1 MFTNSGFKVRNIDIS
16 STLSSNEVDL
26 LMLRNRVF
34 RQRNDQIWQFVMK
47 GLRFAD
53 TQESCFEAWKS
64 SQMGCS
70 ALLCGL
76 FADFQES
83 RFQSTKRSNMCSAVL
98 EYGRS
103 AYFHEF
109 CFQAAKRSDMDCVE
123 LQGCRFADCQERHFQ
138 AAKRSDKSGT
148 ILQEVDFLMLR
159 NRVFKVRN
167 VEIWQ
172 CCPAM
177 KLIC

>member
-1 MFTNSGFKVRNIDIS
+1 MVNA
-16 STLSSNEVDL
+16 
-26 LMLRNRVF
+26 
-34 RQRNDQIWQFVMK
+34 VMK

-53 TQESCFEAWKS
+53 TQESCFEAWNRS
-64 SQMGCS
+64 HMSCS

-109 CFQAAKRSDMDCVE
+109 CFQAAKRSDMDSVE
-123 LQGCRFADCQERHFQ
+123 VKGVQFGNCQE
-138 AAKRSDKSGT
+138 
-148 ILQEVDFLMLR
+148 
-159 NRVFKVRN
+159 
-167 VEIWQ
+167 
-172 CCPAM
+172 
-177 KLIC
+177 